1 MEQIT
6 TAQAAVPQQM
16 VNKAYTDKGEKEWL
30 VRK

>member
-1 MEQIT
+1 MEQIA

-16 VNKAYTDKGEKEWL
+16 VIKTYTDKGEKEWL